1 MHSGQSHLL
10 SASVS
15 YHGTDLTAAVRT
27 DFKVRV
33 ILTAIVAEA
42 AFVADPTEAANAE
55 AVGVIAVSM
64 VSAIGVVAFIA
75 DIPLFIQTG
84 FLVKEA
90 LLYFVH
96 FLSNYAQVHPGSPPG
111 AT

>member
-1 MHSGQSHLL
+1 MPLIS
-10 SASVS
+10 
-15 YHGTDLTAAVRT
+15 DVRT
-27 DFKVRV
+27 DLKVR
-33 ILTAIVAEA
+33 IFLTAIVAEA
-42 AFVADPTEAANAE
+42 AFVADPTEAANAQ

-75 DIPLFIQTG
+75 DIPLFIQTA

-90 LLYFVH
+90 LLNVVH